1 MQRNDMPSKKRLSPL
16 TGLVI
21 AILCVATS
29 PLLTR
34 GTQGAPAAVAAWR
47 LGIASAILLSVP
59 GALRGINRTGAKWG
73 IPAAVFLAMHFG
85 AWIASMR
92 LLPLS
97 VSVILVSCHPLF
109 VMPARWAFRGERP
122 TRAEVVGAVVALVGL
137 VVMQGAIGTTRSGS
151 AAGVAL
157 ALFGAFCLA
166 AYLLLGAEARR
177 TMSARSFTLFV
188 YALSAVLL
196 TAWTLVRRE
205 PLLPPSP
212 QEWYLY
218 AALAILPTISGHGL
232 FAWAVGHVRP
242 VVVSVSFLGEPV
254 IASLLAIPI
263 FGEIPAPRIVL
274 GGAILLVGLAVV
286 AAHADRKTVM
296 ESTPDM

>member
-1 MQRNDMPSKKRLSPL
+1 MPSKKRLSPL

-218 AALAILPTISGHGL
+218 AALAILPTIGGHGL

-254 IASLLAIPI
+254 IASLLAIPV
-263 FGEIPAPRIVL
+263 FGEIPAPRVVL
-274 GGAILLVGLAVV
+274 GGVILLFGLGVT
-286 AAHADRKTVM
+286 AAGAERKTAVEPTAGM
-296 ESTPDM
+296 

>member
-1 MQRNDMPSKKRLSPL
+1 MPTKNRLSPV
-16 TGLVI
+16 TGLLI

-47 LGIASAILLSVP
+47 LGIASVILLFVP
-59 GALRGINRTGAKWG
+59 GALRGIDRAGARWG
-73 IPAAVFLAMHFG
+73 IPAAVFLALHFG

-109 VMPARWAFRGERP
+109 VMPARWALRGERP
-122 TRAEVVGAVVALVGL
+122 TRAEVTGALVALLGL
-137 VVMQGAIGTTRSGS
+137 VVMQGAVNTAGSGS
-151 AAGVAL
+151 AAGVVL

-177 TMSARSFTLFV
+177 TMPTRSYALFV
-188 YALSAVLL
+188 YSLSAVLL
-196 TAWTLVRRE
+196 TAWTLARGE
-205 PLLPPSP
+205 PIIPPSTS
-212 QEWYLY
+212 EWYLY
-218 AALAILPTISGHGL
+218 AALAILPTIGGHGL

-263 FGEIPAPRIVL
+263 FGEVPGPRIVL
-274 GGAILLVGLAVV
+274 GGAILLIGLAVV
-286 AAHADRKTVM
+286 AANAEKKDSVDP
-296 ESTPDM
+296 TPGM